1 MYVTRAGNTLQGTTV
16 CVALQMVAPTFIEG
30 LVVQFQPAQ
39 QFATYCSAV
48 LGKSCQ

>member
-39 QFATYCSAV
+39 QFAT
-48 LGKSCQ
+48 